1 MHVEGGG
8 GKLHLALTRGLGDV
22 IVVGVMFGDIVVL
35 VFFCVVCCRLRRC
48 VRRGGRL
55 GVRRSFSVSHLA

>member
-35 VFFCVVCCRLRRC
+35 VFVGVVGCRR
-48 VRRGGRL
+48 RRGGRR
-55 GVRRSFSVSHLA
+55 GGRRSFSVSHLA